1 MISVEW
7 HLPAK
12 GYRRYGRG
20 TKPRN
25 EATEIPGSF
34 FFSPFF
40 TKERKSNILFIE
52 TAKIYFPFVVF
63 VQHAN
68 IVCRLGYFFVIKKNK
83 EKTIKVK
90 IYKS

>member
-1 MISVEW
+1 MNGIYQQRDT
-7 HLPAK
+7 
-12 GYRRYGRG
+12 GG
-20 TKPRN
+20 TEEELNREMRPLK
-25 EATEIPGSF
+25 SLDL

-68 IVCRLGYFFVIKKNK
+68 IVCRLGYFFVIKKTRRK
-83 EKTIKVK
+83 Q
-90 IYKS
+90 